1 MKIKFIANVFDKEDM
16 IQRYTGD
23 IVEVEDKRAKEIIN
37 ANFAIQ
43 VKENKVEENKVEEN
57 KEKEAQVKDVEDTK
71 TKQTKK
77 GDSNKKK

>member
-43 VKENKVEENKVEEN
+43 VKENKVEENK
-57 KEKEAQVKDVEDTK
+57 EKEAQVKDVEDTK

>member
-23 IVEVEDKRAKEIIN
+23 IVEIEDKRAKEIIN

-43 VKENKVEENKVEEN
+43 VEEDKA
-57 KEKEAQVKDVEDTK
+57 KKTQVKDVEDTK